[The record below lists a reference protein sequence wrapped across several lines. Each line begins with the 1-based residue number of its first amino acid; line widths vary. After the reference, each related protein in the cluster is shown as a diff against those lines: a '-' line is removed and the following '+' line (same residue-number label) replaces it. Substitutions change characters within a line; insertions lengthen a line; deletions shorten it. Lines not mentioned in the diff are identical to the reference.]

1 MDFLFVCLFQN
12 MAWKEAEELLLKI
25 ERLLLM
31 TNENQIKVSDTLNL
45 RHKRK
50 RQSFVEKK

>member
-31 TNENQIKVSDTLNL
+31 INENQIKVSDTLNL